1 MWGELAGAV
10 LRRGLTLEINL
21 RTHLMPQMKEFIAAN
36 EEWLTV
42 FHFPVYAPDL
52 NSQEGIWSLSPSR

>member
-1 MWGELAGAV
+1 
-10 LRRGLTLEINL
+10 
-21 RTHLMPQMKEFIAAN
+21 MPQMKEFIAAN

-52 NSQEGIWSLSPSR
+52 NPQGGIWSLSPFGNVS